1 METDQH
7 FARLLADIPKEL
19 AQNATFVKE
28 LKSYADLV
36 YVKKGDFLLR
46 SGELCQDAYFINK
59 GLFIDIYMNEKG
71 SECVTGFS
79 SDTQYPFLS
88 SIGYFT
94 KQPADFEIKAIEAGE
109 LLRLSRQHIEHL
121 TSQYPLFASY
131 YQNIMLTI
139 IYKLYSMFAVRQV
152 STAEEFIRYLYTHYM
167 WIINR
172 VPDKYIALYM
182 GISNAWYCKLKK
194 RILNN

>member
-1 METDQH
+1 METDLH
-7 FARLLADIPKEL
+7 YARLLADIPKAL
-19 AQNATFVKE
+19 AQDVSFVKE
-28 LKSYADLV
+28 LKSYANVV
-36 YVKKGDFLLR
+36 YVRKGDFLLR

-59 GLFIDIYMNEKG
+59 GLFINIYVNEKG
-71 SECVTGFS
+71 NECVTGFS
-79 SDTQYPFLS
+79 ADTQYPFLS

-94 KQPADFEIKAIEAGE
+94 EQPSDFEIKAIEAGE
-109 LLRLSRQHIEHL
+109 LLKLSRQHIEQL

-139 IYKLYSMFAVRQV
+139 IYKLYSMFAIRQA
-152 STAEEFIRYLYTHYM
+152 STAEDFIHYLYNHYM

-194 RILNN
+194 RILNY